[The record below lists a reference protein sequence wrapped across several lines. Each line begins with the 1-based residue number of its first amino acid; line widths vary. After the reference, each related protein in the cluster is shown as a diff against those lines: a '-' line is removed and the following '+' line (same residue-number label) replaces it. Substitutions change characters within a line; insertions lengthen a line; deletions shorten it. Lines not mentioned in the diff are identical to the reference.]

1 MTTEEPLL
9 SSLTE
14 VPVSRGDKIRG
25 FWGLLRRRSPAVSP
39 DAIALI
45 LPDGRGGTVELSH
58 RNLLAACNQLN
69 TVLPLN
75 VRDRVLN
82 VLPPYT
88 VTGFGPATLLP
99 LFSGSRILFYPHPGH
114 GRIIA
119 ELCYDNEATVLFGD
133 ETVFAGCGEA
143 AHPYDFFS
151 LRCALADS
159 SLTAQTFDLW
169 VKKFGVRILEGWVPQ
184 ACGAAVS
191 FNTPLYN
198 RWGSCGALLPGVSY
212 RNGVLKSDSFAGG
225 KFVPSSALQFDDD
238 GYLCPPADC

>member
-1 MTTEEPLL
+1 MITKQRFCSVTKQFLPVAAKPRIRTT
-9 SSLTE
+9 
-14 VPVSRGDKIRG
+14 
-25 FWGLLRRRSPAVSP
+25 
-39 DAIALI
+39 
-45 LPDGRGGTVELSH
+45 
-58 RNLLAACNQLN
+58 
-69 TVLPLN
+69 
-75 VRDRVLN
+75 
-82 VLPPYT
+82 
-88 VTGFGPATLLP
+88 
-99 LFSGSRILFYPHPGH
+99 
-114 GRIIA
+114 
-119 ELCYDNEATVLFGD
+119 
-133 ETVFAGCGEA
+133 
-143 AHPYDFFS
+143 FFS